1 MKKVTILI
9 PCYNEEG
16 SLDALYEALK
26 ELMDFHTDYTW
37 EVLMVN
43 DGSKDRTI
51 DIIKQLREKDKRI
64 CYVNLSRNF
73 GKENAMLA
81 GFDYATGD
89 CMVIMD
95 ADLQHP
101 PMTISDMLAK
111 WEEGYE
117 DVYAKRITRGKE
129 SWFRKQFSLF
139 YYRMLKHLT
148 RVEIL
153 ENVGD
158 FRLLDRKCVNALKNL
173 RETQRYTK
181 GMYCWIGFRKTEVW
195 FEQGDRLAGE
205 SSFNFLRLLNLA
217 IDGITSFTTAPLRI
231 ATIMGLFVSLIA
243 FVFMCYI
250 LLTTLIW
257 GDPVQGY
264 PTLITVILFLGGVQL
279 LSLGIIGEYLG
290 RIFYE
295 TKGRPVYVVSEVEGV
310 E

>member
-26 ELMDFHTDYTW
+26 ELMDFQTDYTW

-295 TKGRPVYVVSEVEGV
+295 TKGRPVYVVSEVDGV
-310 E
+310 

>member
-16 SLDALYEALK
+16 SLDALYKALK
-26 ELMDFHTDYTW
+26 ELMDSQTDYSW

-243 FVFMCYI
+243 IVFMCYI

-310 E
+310 